1 MTSVTSQPARNHPQ
15 RGQELVELSI
25 LIPLLL
31 LIAFGVLDLGRA
43 FHAAITITNAARE
56 GVRYGTIH
64 PSDDAGIIAATL
76 AEAQSSGIDLSSSVI
91 EVTCPEGCDSGFPL
105 RVTIQYTFQLMMGWL
120 VPDTNLQFVRYAEM
134 MVP

>member
-1 MTSVTSQPARNHPQ
+1 MMPQSTRDRSQ

-56 GVRYGTIH
+56 GARYGTIN
-64 PSDDAGIIAATL
+64 PDDGAGILAATL
-76 AEAQSSGIDLSSSVI
+76 NEAQSSGVDLSSSVI
-91 EVTCPEGCDSGFPL
+91 EVTCPEGCDSGFPI
-105 RVTIQYTFQLMMGWL
+105 RVTIRYTFQLIMGWL
-120 VPDTNLQFVRYAEM
+120 VPDTNLEFVRYAEM